1 MPHTLFECKIFIP
14 RIGRNSWQNRFRRAK
29 QRRRESRCY
38 PRMGRLQAV
47 IAYRAAGRQA
57 AVHQRGPAFEFVVT
71 VAMKKIG
78 RADGDP
84 GRCGFN
90 GGKGR
95 MIVHDIVGQENLLP
109 APPALIQS
117 RKIVE
122 RARRPDAGKQPAIL
136 FVPETV
142 LSREIFPRGFADFRW
157 ALGGGRGLL
166 FCRLLPPSRLYDHAG
181 RQQQQQFSFRPIH
194 GSQACGSA
202 FLPRTP
208 VLSHFRSLLSTTPA
222 QMPFVAPFA
231 TFLCRALSFRF
242 RRGIL
247 EIGPLKC
254 FPRSS
259 SCPAPYYCDPPSPP
273 FWLARCFPW
282 LSLGRRILSPSR
294 KLLAAPAKRKRAP
307 PSPRRSSPTTR
318 WTGKGEMC
326 KARLRTNP
334 RSQAPRMPP

>member
-109 APPALIQS
+109 APPAHIQS

-142 LSREIFPRGFADFRW
+142 LSRDRKSTRLNSSHVAISYAV
-157 ALGGGRGLL
+157 
-166 FCRLLPPSRLYDHAG
+166 FC
-181 RQQQQQFSFRPIH
+181 
-194 GSQACGSA
+194 
-202 FLPRTP
+202 
-208 VLSHFRSLLSTTPA
+208 
-222 QMPFVAPFA
+222 
-231 TFLCRALSFRF
+231 
-242 RRGIL
+242 
-247 EIGPLKC
+247 LKTKKN
-254 FPRSS
+254 SS
-259 SCPAPYYCDPPSPP
+259 
-273 FWLARCFPW
+273 
-282 LSLGRRILSPSR
+282 
-294 KLLAAPAKRKRAP
+294 KL
-307 PSPRRSSPTTR
+307 
-318 WTGKGEMC
+318 
-326 KARLRTNP
+326 
-334 RSQAPRMPP
+334 

>member
-90 GGKGR
+90 GGK
-95 MIVHDIVGQENLLP
+95 E
-109 APPALIQS
+109 
-117 RKIVE
+117 
-122 RARRPDAGKQPAIL
+122 PAIL

-157 ALGGGRGLL
+157 ALGGARGLL
-166 FCRLLPPSRLYDHAG
+166 FCRVLPPSRLYDHAG

-318 WTGKGEMC
+318 WT
-326 KARLRTNP
+326 
-334 RSQAPRMPP
+334 